1 MKLTA
6 VPRRRARIEIIPLI
20 DVVFFLL
27 ATFVMV
33 SLSMIKNH
41 GLPVNL
47 PVASS
52 ASPQERKD
60 SAVLTLKP
68 DGGMFFDK
76 ESLRGADLPAR
87 LGAFKAAH
95 AEPRVFI
102 QADEAVSWGEAIAAL
117 DTVRRSGISRVA
129 VETRKPA
136 AGP

>member
-33 SLSMIKNH
+33 SLSMIKNR
-41 GLPVNL
+41 GVPVHL
-47 PVASS
+47 PVAASS
-52 ASPQERKD
+52 LPQERKQ

-68 DGGMFFDK
+68 DGAMFFDK
-76 ESLRGADLPAR
+76 EAIAPADLPAR
-87 LGAFKAAH
+87 LAAFKAAQD
-95 AEPRVFI
+95 EPRVFI
-102 QADEAVSWGEAIAAL
+102 QADQAVPWGDAIHAL
-117 DTVRRSGISRVA
+117 DTVRQSGISRVA

-136 AGP
+136 EGP